1 MWENNSRYVAGA
13 QKKMLSQE
21 KCCVMLQ
28 DPNVK
33 KMYFKEHN
41 FCSQKKE
48 EMQRLEK
55 EKCVHILNSMEKP
68 NHRRSRETQLH
79 AIQEEVKK
87 PLPHLF
93 SKVNGNRNIEMR
105 NLFEENK

>member
-1 MWENNSRYVAGA
+1 
-13 QKKMLSQE
+13 MLSQDM
-21 KCCVMLQ
+21 CCVVLQ

-79 AIQEEVKK
+79 AIQEEVKTLAAFIFK
-87 PLPHLF
+87 
-93 SKVNGNRNIEMR
+93 SEREQKYRNAKFI
-105 NLFEENK
+105 